1 MSKRKLYKNFNK
13 RKKFNGTRFNGTRVV
28 TVTLCLCIV
37 GAYAYI
43 NLKDKD
49 FMDKLGSFNVVS
61 SIKNASMWDR
71 FKNLFDKSNVI
82 TSSTIES
89 ELSEIEK
96 GDEYKEETEENSQV
110 ATVNEMVV
118 YTIQVASL
126 EDKNDLKKIEEVMD
140 EYKIP
145 SSSMTIDNSE
155 KIQVYSSSDEGK
167 VRNNLEKTRTYFSD
181 AFLTKIDVPMLSL
194 EYTNSYSY
202 MKDIASGLND
212 LIENYQKE
220 GQYWDENKNDL
231 ETYNEILTSRKTIL
245 ENLKKNTQ
253 KIDYS
258 KMDKF
263 KNNLISYIDESQNNI
278 ITSSKNANENKGY
291 VSQGLL
297 LSSIQQY
304 YVFVES
310 MK

>member
-1 MSKRKLYKNFNK
+1 MSKRKFYRNFNK
-13 RKKFNGTRFNGTRVV
+13 RKKFNGTRVV

-37 GAYAYI
+37 GTYAYI

-49 FMDKLGSFNVVS
+49 FVDKLGKVNVVS
-61 SIKNASMWDR
+61 AIKNASIWDGL
-71 FKNLFDKSNVI
+71 KNIFDKSSVI

-89 ELSEIEK
+89 QLNEVEK
-96 GDEYKEETEENSQV
+96 EDKDEAQENSKV
-110 ATVNEMVV
+110 ASVNEMVV

-126 EDKNDLKKIEEVMD
+126 EDKNDLKKIEEVMNQ
-140 EYKIP
+140 YKIP
-145 SSSMTIDNSE
+145 SSSMTIDKSE
-155 KIQVYSSSDEGK
+155 KLQVYSSFEESK

-181 AFLTKIDVPMLSL
+181 SFLTKIEVPMLSL
-194 EYTNSYSY
+194 EYTDSYSY
-202 MKDIASGLND
+202 MKDIATGLND

-220 GQYWDENKNDL
+220 GKYWDGNKNDL
-231 ETYNEILTSRKTIL
+231 ATYNEILTNRKTIL

-253 KIDYS
+253 KINYS

-263 KNNLISYIDESQNNI
+263 KNNLNSYIDDTKNNI
-278 ITSSKNANENKGY
+278 LTSSKNANENKGY

-304 YVFVES
+304 YLFVQS

>member
-1 MSKRKLYKNFNK
+1 MSKRKFYKNFNK
-13 RKKFNGTRFNGTRVV
+13 RKRFNGTRVV

-37 GAYAYI
+37 GTYSYI
-43 NLKDKD
+43 NLKDND
-49 FMDKLGSFNVVS
+49 FLDRLGKVNVVS
-61 SIKNASMWDR
+61 TIKNASVWDLFR
-71 FKNLFDKSNVI
+71 NLFDKSNVI
-82 TSSTIES
+82 TSSSIES
-89 ELSEIEK
+89 QLEEIEK
-96 GDEYKEETEENSQV
+96 EDEDKDKEENSKV
-110 ATVNEMVV
+110 ASVNEMVV

-126 EDKNDLKKIEEVMD
+126 EDKRDLKKIKEVMD

-145 SSSMTIDNSE
+145 SSSITIDNSE
-155 KIQVYSSSDEGK
+155 KIQVYSSFDENS
-167 VRNNLEKTRTYFSD
+167 VRNSLEDTKKYFSD

-194 EYTNSYSY
+194 EYTDSYDY
-202 MKDIASGLND
+202 MEDIAKGLNN

-220 GQYWDENKNDL
+220 GQYWDNKKNDL
-231 ETYNEILTSRKTIL
+231 EAYNDILTKRKTIL
-245 ENLKKNTQ
+245 ENLKEDTQ

-263 KNNLISYIDESQNNI
+263 KNNLISYIDESENNI
-278 ITSSKNANENKGY
+278 LISSKNANENKGY

-304 YVFVES
+304 YGFVES

>member
-1 MSKRKLYKNFNK
+1 MSKRKFYKNFNK
-13 RKKFNGTRFNGTRVV
+13 RKKFNGTRVV

-37 GAYAYI
+37 GTYTYI
-43 NLKDKD
+43 NLKDND
-49 FMDKLGSFNVVS
+49 FIYKLGKVNVVS
-61 SIKNASMWDR
+61 TIKNASIWNG
-71 FKNLFDKSNVI
+71 FKNLFDKSSVI

-89 ELSEIEK
+89 QLEEIEK
-96 GDEYKEETEENSQV
+96 DDGNETEANSQV
-110 ATVNEMVV
+110 ASVNEMVV

-126 EDKNDLKKIEEVMD
+126 EDKNDLKKIEEVMN
-140 EYKIP
+140 EYKLP
-145 SSSMTIDNSE
+145 SSRMTIDSSE
-155 KIQVYSSSDEGK
+155 KIQVYSSFDENE
-167 VRNNLEKTRTYFSD
+167 VRNNLEDTRTYFSD

-194 EYTNSYSY
+194 EYTDSYSY
-202 MKDIASGLND
+202 MKDIADGLND
-212 LIENYQKE
+212 LIKNYQNE
-220 GQYWDENKNDL
+220 GEYWDNNKNDL
-231 ETYNEILTSRKTIL
+231 EAYNEILTNRKTIL

-278 ITSSKNANENKGY
+278 LTSSKNANENKGY

-297 LSSIQQY
+297 LSSIQKY
-304 YVFVES
+304 YVFVQS

>member
-1 MSKRKLYKNFNK
+1 MSKRKFYKNFNK
-13 RKKFNGTRFNGTRVV
+13 RKKFNGTRVI

-37 GAYAYI
+37 GAYTYI

-49 FMDKLGSFNVVS
+49 FMDKLGKVNVVS
-61 SIKNASMWDR
+61 AIKNASIWNGL
-71 FKNLFDKSNVI
+71 KNIFDKSNVI
-82 TSSTIES
+82 TSSNIES
-89 ELSEIEK
+89 QLKEVEK
-96 GDEYKEETEENSQV
+96 GDEDEKQENSQV
-110 ATVNEMVV
+110 ASVNEMVV

-126 EDKNDLKKIEEVMD
+126 EDKNDLKKIEEVMNQ
-140 EYKIP
+140 YKIP
-145 SSSMTIDNSE
+145 SSSMTIDKSE
-155 KIQVYSSSDEGK
+155 KLQVYSSFDEGK
-167 VRNNLEKTRTYFSD
+167 VRNSLEKTRTYFSD
-181 AFLTKIDVPMLSL
+181 SFLTKIEVPMLSL
-194 EYTNSYSY
+194 EYTDRYSY

-220 GQYWDENKNDL
+220 GQYWDGNKNDL
-231 ETYNEILTSRKTIL
+231 ATYNEILTNRKTIL

-263 KNNLISYIDESQNNI
+263 KNNLISYIDDTQNNI
-278 ITSSKNANENKGY
+278 LTSSKNANENKGY

-297 LSSIQQY
+297 LSSVQQY
-304 YVFVES
+304 YLFVQS

>member
-1 MSKRKLYKNFNK
+1 MSKRKFYKNFNK
-13 RKKFNGTRFNGTRVV
+13 RKKFNGTRVV

-37 GAYAYI
+37 GTYAYI
-43 NLKDKD
+43 NLKDND
-49 FMDKLGSFNVVS
+49 FMYKIGKVNVVS
-61 SIKNASMWDR
+61 AIKNASIWNG
-71 FKNLFDKSNVI
+71 FKNLFDKSSVI

-89 ELSEIEK
+89 QLEEIEK
-96 GDEYKEETEENSQV
+96 DDGDETEANSQV
-110 ATVNEMVV
+110 ASVNEMVV

-126 EDKNDLKKIEEVMD
+126 EDKNDLKKIEEVMN

-145 SSSMTIDNSE
+145 SSSMTIDSSE
-155 KIQVYSSSDEGK
+155 KIQVYSSFDENE
-167 VRNNLEKTRTYFSD
+167 VRNNLENTRTYFSD

-194 EYTNSYSY
+194 EYTDSYSY
-202 MKDIASGLND
+202 MKDIADGLND
-212 LIENYQKE
+212 LIKNYQNE
-220 GQYWDENKNDL
+220 GEYWDNNKNDL
-231 ETYNEILTSRKTIL
+231 EAYNEILTNRKTIL

-278 ITSSKNANENKGY
+278 LTSSKNANENKGY

-297 LSSIQQY
+297 LSSIQKY
-304 YVFVES
+304 YVFVQS

>member
-1 MSKRKLYKNFNK
+1 
-13 RKKFNGTRFNGTRVV
+13 
-28 TVTLCLCIV
+28 
-37 GAYAYI
+37 
-43 NLKDKD
+43 
-49 FMDKLGSFNVVS
+49 
-61 SIKNASMWDR
+61 
-71 FKNLFDKSNVI
+71 
-82 TSSTIES
+82 
-89 ELSEIEK
+89 
-96 GDEYKEETEENSQV
+96 
-110 ATVNEMVV
+110 MVV
-118 YTIQVASL
+118 YTIQVASI
-126 EDKNDLKKIEEVMD
+126 EDKNDLKKIEDVMN

-155 KIQVYSSSDEGK
+155 KIQVYSSFDESK
-167 VRNNLEKTRTYFSD
+167 VRNSLENTRTYFSD

-194 EYTNSYSY
+194 EYTDRYSY
-202 MKDIASGLND
+202 MKDIAKGLND

-220 GQYWDENKNDL
+220 GEYWDNKKNDL
-231 ETYNEILTSRKTIL
+231 EAYNEILTNRKSIL
-245 ENLKKNTQ
+245 ENLEKNTQ

-278 ITSSKNANENKGY
+278 LTSSKNANENKGY

-304 YVFVES
+304 YIFVQS

>member
-13 RKKFNGTRFNGTRVV
+13 RKRFNGTRVV

-37 GAYAYI
+37 GSYAYI
-43 NLKDKD
+43 NLNDND
-49 FMDKLGSFNVVS
+49 FMNKLGKVNVIS
-61 SIKNASMWDR
+61 SIKNASIWDG

-89 ELSEIEK
+89 QLEEMEK
-96 GDEYKEETEENSQV
+96 GDVDEKEENSQV

-126 EDKNDLKKIEEVMD
+126 EDKKDLKKIEEVMD

-145 SSSMTIDNSE
+145 SSSMVIENSE
-155 KIQVYSSSDEGK
+155 KIQVYSSFDESK
-167 VRNNLEKTRTYFSD
+167 VRNNLEKTKTYFSD
-181 AFLTKIDVPMLSL
+181 AFITKIDIPMLSL

-202 MKDIASGLND
+202 MKDIANGLND
-212 LIENYQKE
+212 LIENYQDE
-220 GQYWDENKNDL
+220 GKYWDGNKNDL
-231 ETYNEILTSRKTIL
+231 EAYNKILTNRKTIL
-245 ENLKKNTQ
+245 EKLKKNTQ

-263 KNNLISYIDESQNNI
+263 KSNLISYIDECQNNI
-278 ITSSKNANENKGY
+278 LISSKNANENKGY
-291 VSQGLL
+291 VSQSLL